1 MIESLLIRNFRIFE
15 ELTFRHFSRV
25 NLIVGKN
32 SIGKS
37 TLLEAIQIYGN
48 KANPKV
54 LYDLIAARDEYWESE
69 IFTRSD
75 QYPLDLGQ
83 EGPIRH
89 LFHDY
94 HFPTPEST
102 GIEIGPVAS
111 EYPRVLIRPITVKV
125 TEDSEGR
132 RIRIP
137 VTQLTQ
143 QELFEAE
150 ATLLEPALEIRL
162 GEEKRLFPLSRDP
175 RDRSYRP
182 RGFYPSGEVRVNVQ
196 VVPAQNIPEDTLAS
210 LWDNINLTDLEQEVT
225 KGLQLINHRVQG
237 VALVG
242 DTRGSSRR
250 RIAIVRCEG
259 QADRIPLK
267 TMGDGMTRIFHIV
280 LALVN
285 AKDGLLL
292 IDEFENGIHWT
303 VQPLLWNTVFRIAEA
318 LNVQVFATT
327 HSRDCV
333 SGFFEEWQ
341 NKPELGT
348 FHRIDTGSNQE
359 IRAVEYDHE
368 ALSDALE
375 TQVEIR

>member
-54 LYDLIAARDEYWESE
+54 LYDLIAARDEHWESE

-75 QYPLDLGQ
+75 QYPLDQ
-83 EGPIRH
+83 EDPIRH

-94 HFPTPEST
+94 HFPAAEST
-102 GIEIGPVAS
+102 GIEIGPVES
-111 EYPRVLIRPITVKV
+111 EHSRVLIRPITVKV

-137 VTQLTQ
+137 VSQ

-162 GEEKRLFPLSRDP
+162 GEEKRLFPLSRDL
-175 RDRSYRP
+175 RDRFYRP
-182 RGFYPSGEVRVNVQ
+182 RGFYPSGEIRVNVQ
-196 VVPAQNIPEDTLAS
+196 VVPTQNIPEDTLTS

-225 KGLQLINHRVQG
+225 KGLQLIDLRVQG

-242 DTRGSSRR
+242 DTRGSRTESRR

-259 QADRIPLK
+259 HADRIPLK

-303 VQPLLWNTVFRIAEA
+303 IQPLLWNTVFRIAEA

-341 NKPELGT
+341 SKPELGT

-359 IRAVEYDHE
+359 IRAIEYDHE

-375 TQVEIR
+375 TQVEVR